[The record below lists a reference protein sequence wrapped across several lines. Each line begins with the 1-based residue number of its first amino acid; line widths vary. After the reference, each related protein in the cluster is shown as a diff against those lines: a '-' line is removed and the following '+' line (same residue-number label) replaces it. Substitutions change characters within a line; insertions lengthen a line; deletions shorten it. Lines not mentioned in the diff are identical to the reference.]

1 MKRCSVCGN
10 VQKIASGKKP
20 TAYCGGDK
28 CICPKDKKLK
38 RCIYCGA
45 LDRVERSTSKFQF
58 CPASMSQGVHSFA
71 KEGDE

>member
-10 VQKIASGKKP
+10 VQKIAPGKKP

-28 CICPKDKKLK
+28 CICPKDKFAA

-45 LDRVERSTSKFQF
+45 LDRKERQDPKSMI
-58 CPASMSQGVHSFA
+58 CPHSMSNGRHNFGG
-71 KEGDE
+71 E